1 MKLRAEAGTI
11 LGGHPARGIPR
22 PPLMSRLAEL
32 HLEDLVL
39 WAFWMAVLVVLVAS
53 GAYLVGKLR
62 SKALQQEPTVAE
74 LLIKFRELH
83 SQGVLSDAEF
93 RTIKTTLTA
102 QLQRELKDN
111 GEKG

>member
-11 LGGHPARGIPR
+11 LGGHPAGGIQR

-32 HLEDLVL
+32 HLEALVR
-39 WAFWMAVLVVLVAS
+39 WVFWMAVLVVLVAV
-53 GAYLVGKLR
+53 GAYLVGRLR
-62 SKALQQEPTVAE
+62 RKALQQEPTVGE

-93 RTIKTTLTA
+93 RTIKTTLTER
-102 QLQRELKDN
+102 LQTELKDKDKT
-111 GEKG
+111 G